1 MDSVVTEDRSGA
13 DDRFDTARITAAV
26 DALAE
31 KHAGREDVFRS
42 ALAQLLKA
50 EMIEARATA
59 QAVLLKDRHGRR
71 CAERLCFMQD
81 EIIRILYS
89 AATRHLY
96 RSHVPSGAE
105 RMAVV
110 ATGGYGR
117 GLMAPES
124 DIDLLFILPYKQ
136 TAWGEQVAEAILYC
150 LWDMGLK
157 VGHATRS
164 VDECIRQA
172 RGDMTIRTAILET
185 RFLTGDQPLYDEL
198 VARFDKDVVQGT
210 ASEFVTAKLAEREER
225 HRRAGQSRYLVEPNV
240 KDGKGGL
247 RDLHTLFWIA
257 KYVYRVRE
265 TDELVERGVF
275 DAQEYRTFRRCA
287 DFLWSVRC
295 NLHFVS
301 GRAEERLSFDM
312 QREIAVR
319 LGYTSHPG
327 MQDVERFMKHYFL
340 VAKDVGDLTAI
351 LCAKLED
358 EQAKPAPVLSRMV
371 ARLRPSA
378 QRRRV
383 PDSDDFIIDN
393 NRINLAAPDVFKH
406 DPVNLIRIFRLAQ
419 KNNLAFHPDAM
430 RTVTRSLKLINTQL
444 RENPEANRLFMEIL
458 TSDNA
463 EIVLRRM
470 NETGVL
476 GHFIRAFGKI
486 VSMMQFNMYHHYTV
500 DEHLIR
506 CVGYLQEIE
515 RGGNDEFVVAS
526 DLFRKIQPEHRAVIY
541 ITTLLHDIAKG
552 RPEDHS
558 IAGAKVARRL
568 CPRLGFNAADT
579 ELVAWL
585 IEEHLTMS
593 TVAQSR
599 DLSDRKTIE
608 NFAAVVQSVEQMKLL
623 TILTTADIR
632 GVGPGVW
639 NGWKAQLLRTL
650 YYETEPVLTGGFS
663 EVNRAQRIA
672 VAQREFRAAF
682 TEWPEAELNAY
693 IGRHYP
699 AYWLKVDLQRKIRQA
714 RFIRASEQ
722 AGHKLAI
729 NVGFDEAR
737 GVTELT
743 ILATDHP
750 WLLSII
756 AGACAS
762 AGANIVDAQIY
773 TTTDGRALDTIAI
786 SREYDRDEDEGRRA
800 TRIGEMI
807 EQVLEGKLRLPEV
820 VARKA
825 RQPRQG
831 ARFRGRAG
839 SHHQQPVVGPLH
851 RDRGLRPRPPR
862 PAVSADDRDLEAQP
876 QHCLRPCRDLR
887 RTRPRRVLRHRPA
900 RRPDQRA
907 DPAGRDQERADS
919 SARQRRQRRAAGGV
933 DALACHGQAPRAI
946 AISTSIDTTARSAGG
961 SSTPRPISLIID
973 FSGILDHPPA
983 RVMTTEHALAAM
995 GFASLYPS
1003 YDRRARLR
1011 YGSSPAV
1018 GLATVGRATARCLR

>member
-1 MDSVVTEDRSGA
+1 MDSVVTQARPAA
-13 DDRFDTARITAAV
+13 DHRFDTSRISGEI
-26 DALAE
+26 DALAA
-31 KHAGREDVFRS
+31 KHQGQEDVFRS
-42 ALAQLLKA
+42 AVAKLLKA
-50 EMIEARATA
+50 ELAHAS
-59 QAVLLKDRHGRR
+59 QAAEKGLLKDRHGRR
-71 CAERLCFMQD
+71 CAEWLCFVQD
-81 EIIRILYS
+81 EIIRMLFT

-96 RSHVPSGAE
+96 RSPVPTGAE

-117 GLMAPES
+117 GLMGPQS

-164 VDECIRQA
+164 VDESIRQA

-185 RFLTGDQPLYDEL
+185 RFLTGDQALYDEL
-198 VARFDKDVVQGT
+198 VARFDREVVQGT
-210 ASEFVTAKLAEREER
+210 AAEFVTAKLAEREER

-247 RDLHTLFWIA
+247 RDLHTLYWIA
-257 KYVYRVRE
+257 KYVYRVHD
-265 TDELVERGVF
+265 TGELVERGVF
-275 DAQEYRTFRRCA
+275 DAQEYRTFRRCE

-295 NLHFVS
+295 NIHFIS
-301 GRAEERLSFDM
+301 RRPEERLSFDL
-312 QREIAVR
+312 QRDIAVR

-340 VAKDVGDLTAI
+340 IAKDVGDLTAI

-358 EQAKPAPVLSRMV
+358 QQAKPAPALSRMM
-371 ARLRPSA
+371 ARLRPA
-378 QRRRV
+378 PPRRRV
-383 PDSDDFIIDN
+383 PGSDDFIVDN
-393 NRINLAAPDVFKH
+393 NRINLATADVFKQ
-406 DPVNLIRIFRLAQ
+406 DPVNLMRLFRLAQ
-419 KNNLAFHPDAM
+419 QHNLAFHPDAM
-430 RTVTRSLKLINTQL
+430 RGVTRSLKLINSEL
-444 RENPEANRLFMEIL
+444 RDSPEANRLFMEIL
-458 TSDNA
+458 TSENA
-463 EIVLRRM
+463 ETVLRRM
-470 NETGVL
+470 NETGML
-476 GHFIRAFGKI
+476 GHFIRAFGRI

-500 DEHLIR
+500 DEHLLR
-506 CVGYLQEIE
+506 CVGFLQEIE
-515 RGGNDEFVVAS
+515 RGGSDEFIVAS
-526 DLFRKIQPEHRAVIY
+526 DLMRKIQPEHRAVIY
-541 ITTLLHDIAKG
+541 ISVLLHDIAKG
-552 RPEDHS
+552 RLEDHS

-568 CPRLGFNAADT
+568 CPRLGFSAIHT

-585 IEEHLTMS
+585 IEQHLTMS

-672 VAQREFRAAF
+672 AAQAEFRAAF
-682 TEWPEAELNAY
+682 AEWPAQELDTYVA
-693 IGRHYP
+693 RHYP
-699 AYWLKVDLQRKIRQA
+699 AYWLKVELARKIRQA
-714 RFIRASEQ
+714 RFLRASEA

-737 GVTELT
+737 AVTELT
-743 ILATDHP
+743 ILAVDHP

-800 TRIGEMI
+800 RRIGEMI
-807 EQVLEGKLRLPEV
+807 EDVLEGKLRLPEA
-820 VARKA
+820 VAK
-825 RQPRQG
+825 
-831 ARFRGRAG
+831 RAVSKG
-839 SHHQQPVVGPLH
+839 K
-851 RDRGLRPRPPR
+851 LRPFVVEPEVTLNNQWSDRYTVIEVSGLDRPGLLYQLTT
-862 PAVSADDRDLEAQP
+862 AISKLNLNIASAHVA
-876 QHCLRPCRDLR
+876 
-887 RTRPRRVLRHRPA
+887 TF
-900 RRPDQRA
+900 
-907 DPAGRDQERADS
+907 GERARDVFYVTDLLG
-919 SARQRRQRRAAGGV
+919 AQINAPTRQAAIKRALIHLLANG
-933 DALACHGQAPRAI
+933 DAAEK
-946 AISTSIDTTARSAGG
+946 
-961 SSTPRPISLIID
+961 
-973 FSGILDHPPA
+973 PA
-983 RVMTTEHALAAM
+983 A
-995 GFASLYPS
+995 
-1003 YDRRARLR
+1003 
-1011 YGSSPAV
+1011 
-1018 GLATVGRATARCLR
+1018 

>member
-1 MDSVVTEDRSGA
+1 MDDIVTASRPEA
-13 DDRFDTARITAAV
+13 DERFDTARITAAV

-42 ALAQLLKA
+42 ATAQYLKA
-50 EMIEARATA
+50 ELLAARATA
-59 QAVLLKDRHGRR
+59 QAVLLRDRHGRR
-71 CAERLCFMQD
+71 CAERLCYVQD
-81 EIIRILYS
+81 EIIRILFS

-96 RSHVPSGAE
+96 RSPIPSGAE

-136 TAWGEQVAEAILYC
+136 TAWGEQVAEATLYC

-164 VDECIRQA
+164 VDESIRQA

-185 RFLTGDQPLYDEL
+185 RFLTGDKPLYDEL
-198 VARFDKDVVQGT
+198 VARFDKEVVQGT
-210 ASEFVTAKLAEREER
+210 ANEFVTAKLAEREER

-265 TDELVERGVF
+265 TDELLERGVF

-295 NLHFVS
+295 NIHFVS

-340 VAKDVGDLTAI
+340 IAKDVGDLTAI

-358 EQAKPAPVLSRMV
+358 EQAKPAPVLSRVV
-371 ARLRPSA
+371 ARLRPGGSPR
-378 QRRRV
+378 RRRV

-393 NRINLAAPDVFKH
+393 NRINLATPDVFKH

-419 KNNLAFHPDAM
+419 KNSLAFHPDAM
-430 RTVTRSLKLINTQL
+430 RTVTRSLKLINTGL
-444 RENPEANRLFMEIL
+444 RENPEANRLFMDIL
-458 TSDNA
+458 TSNDA
-463 EIVLRRM
+463 EVVLRRM

-476 GHFIRAFGKI
+476 GQFIRAFGKI

-500 DEHLIR
+500 DEHLLR

-515 RGGNDEFVVAS
+515 RGGNDEFIVAS
-526 DLFRKIQPEHRAVIY
+526 DLMRKIRPEHRAVIY

-593 TVAQSR
+593 MMAQSR
-599 DLSDRKTIE
+599 DLSDHKTIE

-663 EVNRAQRIA
+663 EVNRARRIT
-672 VAQREFRAAF
+672 VAQREFAAAF
-682 TEWPEAELNAY
+682 TEWPGQELNTY
-693 IGRHYP
+693 IARHYP
-699 AYWLKVDLQRKIRQA
+699 AYWLKVELPRKIRQA

-756 AGACAS
+756 AGACAP
-762 AGANIVDAQIY
+762 AGANIVDAQIS

-786 SREYDRDEDEGRRA
+786 TREYDRDEDEGRRA

-807 EQVLEGKLRLPEV
+807 EDVLEGKLRLPE
-820 VARKA
+820 AM
-825 RQPRQG
+825 
-831 ARFRGRAG
+831 
-839 SHHQQPVVGPLH
+839 
-851 RDRGLRPRPPR
+851 
-862 PAVSADDRDLEAQP
+862 
-876 QHCLRPCRDLR
+876 
-887 RTRPRRVLRHRPA
+887 A
-900 RRPDQRA
+900 RRSVSRSKVRPFVVEPEVTINNSWSDRYTVIEVSGLDRPGLLYQLTTA
-907 DPAGRDQERADS
+907 ISKLNLNIASAHVATFGERARDVFYVTDLLGAQINAPTRQAAIK
-919 SARQRRQRRAAGGV
+919 SALIHLLANDDAA
-933 DALACHGQAPRAI
+933 
-946 AISTSIDTTARSAGG
+946 
-961 SSTPRPISLIID
+961 
-973 FSGILDHPPA
+973 
-983 RVMTTEHALAAM
+983 AA
-995 GFASLYPS
+995 
-1003 YDRRARLR
+1003 
-1011 YGSSPAV
+1011 
-1018 GLATVGRATARCLR
+1018 

>member
-1 MDSVVTEDRSGA
+1 MPQRSHFHTRRRHPAIPPVTEPSGSVIRVGMDNAAIMDRPDTDQA
-13 DDRFDTARITAAV
+13 FDTARITAAI
-26 DALAE
+26 DALAAE
-31 KHAGREDVFRS
+31 HAGRNDMFRAAMS
-42 ALAQLLKA
+42 KMLKG
-50 EMIEARATA
+50 ELGRARDAA
-59 QAVLLKDRHGRR
+59 QAMLLKDRHGRR
-71 CAERLCFMQD
+71 CAERLCQVQD
-81 EIIRILYS
+81 DIIQMVYA

-96 RSHVPSGAE
+96 HSQMPSTGE
-105 RMAVV
+105 RMSVV

-164 VDECIRQA
+164 VDESIRQA
-172 RGDMTIRTAILET
+172 RGDMTIRTAILEM
-185 RFLTGDQPLYDEL
+185 RFLTGDQALFDEL
-198 VARFDKDVVQGT
+198 VDRFDREVVQGT
-210 ASEFVTAKLAEREER
+210 AAEFVTAKLAEREER

-257 KYVYRVRE
+257 KYVYRVR
-265 TDELVERGVF
+265 DPSELVAHGVF
-275 DAQEYRTFRRCA
+275 DAHEYRSFRRCE

-301 GRAEERLSFDM
+301 NRAEERVSFDL
-312 QREIAVR
+312 QREIAQR

-340 VAKDVGDLTAI
+340 VAKNVGDLTAI

-358 EQAKPAPVLSRMV
+358 QQTKPAPVLSRMMS
-371 ARLRPSA
+371 RLRPNP

-383 PDSDDFIIDN
+383 PESDDFIIDN
-393 NRINLAAPDVFKH
+393 NRINLAAPDVFRQ
-406 DPVNLIRIFRLAQ
+406 DPVNLIRLFRLAQ
-419 KNNLAFHPDAM
+419 KNQLAFHPDAM
-430 RTVTRSLKLINTQL
+430 RAVTRSLRLITAQV
-444 RENPEANRLFMEIL
+444 RDDTEANRLFMEIL
-458 TSDNA
+458 TSDDA

-500 DEHLIR
+500 DEHLLR
-506 CVGYLQEIE
+506 CVGILQDIE

-526 DLFRKIQPEHRAVIY
+526 DLMRKIRPEHRAVIY

-579 ELVAWL
+579 ELIAWL

-608 NFAAVVQSVEQMKLL
+608 NFANVVQSVEQMKLL

-639 NGWKAQLLRTL
+639 NGWKAQLIRTL

-672 VAQREFRAAF
+672 VAQREFRNAF
-682 TEWPEAELNAY
+682 TEWPDAELDSY
-693 IGRHYP
+693 VSRHYP
-699 AYWLKVDLQRKIRQA
+699 AYWLKVDLPHKLRHA
-714 RFIRASEQ
+714 RFLRATED

-737 GVTELT
+737 AVTELT
-743 ILATDHP
+743 ILAQDHP

-773 TTTDGRALDTIAI
+773 TTTDGKALDTIAI

-800 TRIGEMI
+800 TRIGDMI
-807 EQVLEGKLRLPEV
+807 EQALEGRLRLPEV
-820 VARKA
+820 VEKRNANKAKLRAFVVEPEVVINNQWSDRFTVIEVSGLDRPGLLFQLTTAISKLNLNIASAHVATFGERARDVFYVTDLLGA
-825 RQPRQG
+825 QINAPTRQ
-831 ARFRGRAG
+831 AAIKRALV
-839 SHHQQPVVGPLH
+839 HL
-851 RDRGLRPRPPR
+851 L
-862 PAVSADDRDLEAQP
+862 ADDKKIA
-876 QHCLRPCRDLR
+876 
-887 RTRPRRVLRHRPA
+887 
-900 RRPDQRA
+900 
-907 DPAGRDQERADS
+907 S
-919 SARQRRQRRAAGGV
+919 S
-933 DALACHGQAPRAI
+933 
-946 AISTSIDTTARSAGG
+946 
-961 SSTPRPISLIID
+961 
-973 FSGILDHPPA
+973 
-983 RVMTTEHALAAM
+983 E
-995 GFASLYPS
+995 
-1003 YDRRARLR
+1003 
-1011 YGSSPAV
+1011 
-1018 GLATVGRATARCLR
+1018 